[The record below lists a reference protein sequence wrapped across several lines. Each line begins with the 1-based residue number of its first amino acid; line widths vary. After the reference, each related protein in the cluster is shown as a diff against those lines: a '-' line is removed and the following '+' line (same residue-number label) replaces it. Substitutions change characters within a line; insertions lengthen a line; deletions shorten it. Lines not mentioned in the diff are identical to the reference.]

1 MRQII
6 APVTRSIAG
15 VFAAFACLA
24 APGTAHAQEYPNK
37 PVKVIVG
44 FPPGGSNDIVAR
56 IVAPKVS
63 EILGQPV
70 VVENKPG
77 ANATIGSDYVAK
89 SAPDGY
95 TLLLAS
101 ASPVVIAPHTFA
113 KIPYDTLKEFQGI
126 TTIGVTPEALAVH
139 PSVPAKNIKELVD
152 LSRTKQITISSSGSG
167 GLPHLAIELLKSVT
181 KGNILHV
188 PYKGAAPAITD
199 TIAGHVNGIVM
210 DLPPLYA
217 QIRDGKLRPLAI
229 TADARAAVLPDV
241 STSVEQGFPDFI
253 AVNWV
258 GVFAPARTP
267 RAVVEKLH
275 AAFVK
280 ATHDPA
286 VQAQLNKNAVAPS
299 TMASPDAF
307 QKFLQTDYERWGKIA
322 KESGAKAD

>member
-6 APVTRSIAG
+6 ACLPRRIAG
-15 VFAAFACLA
+15 FFAAVACLA
-24 APGTAHAQEYPNK
+24 AIGAAHAQDFPNK
-37 PVKVIVG
+37 PIKVIVG

-56 IVAPKVS
+56 IVSPKVS

-89 SAPDGY
+89 SNPDGY
-95 TLLLAS
+95 TLLIAS

-126 TTIGVTPEALAVH
+126 TTIGITPEALAVH
-139 PSVPAKNIKELVD
+139 PSVPARNIKELVE
-152 LSRTKQITISSSGSG
+152 LSRTRQVTLSSSGSG

-217 QIRDGKLRPLAI
+217 QIRDGKLKPLAI
-229 TADARAAVLPDV
+229 TADKRAALLPDV
-241 STSVEQGFPDFI
+241 PTSVEQGFPDFI

-258 GVFAPARTP
+258 GVFAPSKTP
-267 RAVVEKLH
+267 KAVVEKLH

-280 ATHDPA
+280 ATQDPA

-299 TMASPDAF
+299 TMASPADM
-307 QKFLQTDYERWGKIA
+307 QKFLTADFERWGKIA
-322 KESGAKAD
+322 KESGARSD